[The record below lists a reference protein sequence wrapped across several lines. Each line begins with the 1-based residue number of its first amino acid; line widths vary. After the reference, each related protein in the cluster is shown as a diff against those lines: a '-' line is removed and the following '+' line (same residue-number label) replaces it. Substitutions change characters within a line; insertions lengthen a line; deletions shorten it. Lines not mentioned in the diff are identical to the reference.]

1 MATSGADRDLHPTRR
16 RAISRTV
23 FSILLA
29 GSTVLFI
36 LVIRPFL
43 IPLLLSAVTAGVFFP
58 IRRRLA
64 ARFRGTSTMPAIITM
79 LTVILMVV
87 IPVTGLVYLA
97 VLNVLRLAQTVSL
110 WGWQIHGIVDSVI
123 NIGQQL
129 GLVSSSGPEHAITR
143 DMLLKTL
150 EQYSSVIVSHV
161 SRFLGN
167 MIRIIL
173 MVIIYLYS
181 LFFFLRDGDKILAS
195 LLDYIPLDRDQKD
208 SILSHF
214 VSVTRAIIKG
224 TLVMGLIQG
233 TIAYLGYMLAGMKS
247 PLLWGM
253 LTGFLAPLPNFG
265 PILIWLPAGVLLA
278 LNGQIPGAVVVL
290 AGVGGLMGVCDY
302 VIRPRIIG
310 DDIKMHDLLVF
321 FGIFGGIALFRLPGL
336 LIGPIIMAIFVQIW
350 DIFRIMYASDF
361 RAANAVSPPP
371 AAPPKSD

>member
-58 IRRRLA
+58 IRRRLVT
-64 ARFRGTSTMPAIITM
+64 RFRGKSTMPAIITM

-97 VLNVLRLAQTVSL
+97 VLNVLRLAQTVSV
-110 WGWQIHGIVDSVI
+110 WGWEFHGVVDSAI
-123 NIGQQL
+123 RIGQQL
-129 GLVSSSGPEHAITR
+129 GLVSESGPGHAITR

-150 EQYSSVIVSHV
+150 EQYSSVIVSHL

-181 LFFFLRDGDKILAS
+181 LFFFLRDGDRILAN

-214 VSVTRAIIKG
+214 VSVTRAIVKG

-278 LNGQIPGAVVVL
+278 LNGQIPGALIVL
-290 AGVGGLMGVCDY
+290 VGVGGLMGVCDY

-350 DIFRIMYASDF
+350 DIFRIMYANDF
-361 RAANAVSPPP
+361 RAANAVSPPS
-371 AAPPKSD
+371 APPPSD